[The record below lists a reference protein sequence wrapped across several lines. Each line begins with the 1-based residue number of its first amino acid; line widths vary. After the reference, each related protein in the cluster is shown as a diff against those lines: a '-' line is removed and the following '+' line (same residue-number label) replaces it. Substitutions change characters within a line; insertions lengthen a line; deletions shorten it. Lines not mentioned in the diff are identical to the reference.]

1 MMDKILVIDDEQAI
15 AEMIEEFLSQ
25 SNFKIIKGAT
35 KLDALAYMDE
45 TIDLVLLDISL
56 ESNQNAGYEICKEIR
71 KNYKIPIIFLSA
83 KTTSLDKVTGFNAG
97 GDDYITKPFDPME
110 LIARINANLRRYK
123 KYDHQKSEIIEFK
136 DLSIHLLAK
145 RVFIGEEEIALTQRE
160 YELLHFLLKNRDK
173 IISREEILKKVWDH
187 ENYDLNIVNTNI
199 MRLRNKLSSNK
210 DAYIKSVHSRGY
222 IVKQ

>member
-1 MMDKILVIDDEQAI
+1 
-15 AEMIEEFLSQ
+15 
-25 SNFKIIKGAT
+25 
-35 KLDALAYMDE
+35 MDE

-56 ESNQNAGYEICKEIR
+56 GNNQNGGYEICKEIR

-123 KYDHQKSEIIEFK
+123 KYDRQKSEIIRFK
-136 DLSIHLLAK
+136 DLRINRISR
-145 RVFIGEEEIALTQRE
+145 RVFINAMEIDLTQRE
-160 YELLHFLLKNRDK
+160 YELLYFLLKNKDK
-173 IISREEILKKVWDH
+173 ILSREEILKQVWDH
-187 ENYDLNIVNTNI
+187 ENYDLNVVNTNI

-210 DAYIKSVHSRGY
+210 DDYIKSVHSRGY
-222 IVKQ
+222 IIKK

>member
-1 MMDKILVIDDEQAI
+1 MDKILIIDDEKAI
-15 AEMIEEFLSQ
+15 VEMIEEFLNQ
-25 SNFKIIKGAT
+25 SDFKIIKGYS
-35 KLDALAYMDE
+35 KLDALAYIDE

-56 ESNQNAGYEICKEIR
+56 GNNQKGGYEICKEIR

-83 KTTSLDKVTGFNAG
+83 KTSSLDKVTGFNAG

-136 DLSIHLLAK
+136 NLRINRVSK
-145 RVFIGEEEIALTQRE
+145 RVFIAKKEIHLTQRE
-160 YELLHFLLKNRDK
+160 YELLYFLLKNKDK
-173 IISREEILKKVWDH
+173 IISRKEILKQVWDH
-187 ENYDLNIVNTNI
+187 DNYDLNVVNTTI

-210 DAYIKSVHSRGY
+210 EEYIKSIHSRGY
-222 IVKQ
+222 IIKE